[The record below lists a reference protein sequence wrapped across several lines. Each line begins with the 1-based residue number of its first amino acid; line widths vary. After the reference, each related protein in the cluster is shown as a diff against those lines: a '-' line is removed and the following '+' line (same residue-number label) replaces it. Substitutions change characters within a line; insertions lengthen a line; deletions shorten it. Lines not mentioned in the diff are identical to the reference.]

1 MNRIFF
7 TSNNQQY
14 FPLEKAFLYERGKT
28 AALRMSLTPFDFLS
42 GKMQVS
48 PPAVKLQYTLKE
60 SPEHPWLGS
69 M

>member
-1 MNRIFF
+1 
-7 TSNNQQY
+7 
-14 FPLEKAFLYERGKT
+14 
-28 AALRMSLTPFDFLS
+28 MSLTPFDFLS

-69 M
+69 MWYSPEKKKHTYAL